1 VSSVPIGDHALL
13 SNCQSAALLSREGS
27 VEWLCFPRFDSPSVF
42 GRLLDD
48 RAGHWSVHPVGEFRA
63 TRRYLDDTM
72 VLETT
77 FTTSTGSV
85 KVVDALAMG
94 GGQRGHHL
102 GAEAPSLLIRKVK
115 GEAGLVELETEYV
128 PRTEYGL
135 IWPLLTHVGGGI
147 EGRGGAD
154 ITVLTSPVD
163 LEIGAGVGSGRF
175 GVRAGQSL
183 VFALQHGKFGEPSPR
198 VWRQHVLARRLRD
211 TIAAWRS
218 WSKVHQRYQGRWPE
232 LVHISGRVLRA
243 LTFYP
248 TGAVV
253 AAPTT
258 SLPEV
263 SGGSRNWDYR
273 FSWVRDSCL
282 AMDAMWVAAC
292 PEEAEKFFRFL
303 ATAAAT
309 SLVRGADLQIMF
321 GVRGN
326 RDLSEREMPHLAGW
340 RGSSPVRVGN
350 GAWTQRQIDIYGELL
365 AALYRL
371 RDQISDLEPGT
382 RDFLVAVADT
392 AARCWTDQ
400 DQGIWEVRGPE
411 QDFLHSKVMCWVAL
425 DRAVKLAG
433 MLGAHD
439 KVEGWMRTKDQIH
452 ETVLREGWSE
462 KAGAFT
468 QFFGSDDLDASALMM
483 PLVGFLPAADPRMLA
498 TIEAI
503 AEHLTH
509 EQGLVYRYDTR
520 GAGREGQEG
529 AFLLCTF
536 WLAHALA
543 LAGRPGRARQVFE
556 GAICYL
562 NDLGLLA
569 EEVDPCT
576 GELLGNF
583 PQAFS
588 HIGLVNAASAISE
601 AERQTPRQ
609 GGHCAPSW

>member
-1 VSSVPIGDHALL
+1 VSSIPIGDHALL

-48 RAGHWSVHPVGEFRA
+48 RAGHWSVRPVGEFRA

-94 GGQRGHHL
+94 SGQRGHHL
-102 GAEAPSLLIRKVK
+102 GAEAPSLLIRKIK

-198 VWRQHVLARRLRD
+198 VWRQHALARRLRD

-218 WSKVHQRYQGRWPE
+218 WSKMHQRYQGRWPE

-529 AFLLCTF
+529 TFLLCTF

-609 GGHCAPSW
+609 GGRGAPSW